1 MSDVTTIAGLIL
13 DDDPEDIFLLRD
25 MLADAGAT
33 DIVLDEARTLAEARQ
48 SICSRRYDVLLVD
61 LNVPDSSGIETFL
74 EVHRS
79 APEVPII
86 VLSGLHDETL
96 AVEAVRKG
104 AQDYL
109 VKGRVDGGLLT
120 RAIQYSIERNEL
132 LSELRQLRRQQEAAY
147 QASLRDVE
155 AQKALVEE
163 LAKAKQTATH
173 MALHDSLT
181 GLPNLRYFQKQLSAA
196 LVSAD
201 RAKCSAGILCF
212 DLDGFKRIN
221 DTFGHDVGD
230 LVLETVARRVQS
242 SLRETDRIG
251 RCCVTEIP
259 TVSRLGGDEFTI
271 VAARIRGR
279 GDLERI
285 ARRVRA
291 AIAKPFEIA
300 EAPIGLLTASIGITV
315 YPDDAQ
321 SPAALLKNADLAMYA
336 AKRQGRNNIQFF
348 TEDLDT
354 EIQDRRAVE
363 GALVGALERDE
374 FELHYQPIFEIE
386 TGRLE
391 AVEALMRWQ
400 HPTLGDVRPDR
411 FISVAE
417 ERGLIGALGE
427 WALRTACAQSRTW
440 RDQGW
445 GEVCVAVNVSA
456 IQLRRPH
463 FADLVHT
470 VLDENGSSANS
481 LQLELTESLMME
493 DLEVTEETLRRLRTL
508 GVHVALDDFGTG
520 YSSLSYL
527 HRIKPDILKIDRS
540 FIRDIDT
547 DAERRGVVDAILAMA
562 RALHLRVIAEG
573 VERRSQLEYL
583 RSRGCHAAQGFLLGR
598 PGCGSL
604 IEAVLRSS
612 SRNHLPRAD
621 AA

>member
-1 MSDVTTIAGLIL
+1 MSDVTTIAGLVL

-33 DIVLDEARTLAEARQ
+33 HMVLDEARTLAEARQ
-48 SICSRRYDVLLVD
+48 SIRSRTYDILLVD

-74 EVHRS
+74 EVHKN

-86 VLSGLHDETL
+86 VLSGLHDESL

-132 LSELRQLRRQQEAAY
+132 LSELRQLRRQQETAY
-147 QASLRDVE
+147 KASLRDVE

-212 DLDGFKRIN
+212 DVDGFKRIN

-230 LVLETVARRVQS
+230 QVLETVARRVQTC
-242 SLRETDRIG
+242 LRKTDHIG
-251 RCCVTEIP
+251 RCAVAETA

-279 GDLERI
+279 GDLATI

-291 AIAKPFEIA
+291 AIAQPLKIA
-300 EAPIGLLTASIGITV
+300 EASIGLLTASIGIAV

-336 AKRQGRNNIQFF
+336 AKRQGRNNVQFF
-348 TEDLDT
+348 AEDLDIET
-354 EIQDRRAVE
+354 QDRRAVE

-374 FELHYQPIFEIE
+374 FELQYQPIFEIE

-400 HPTLGDVRPDR
+400 HPTLGNVEPDR

-440 RDQGW
+440 RDQGL

-456 IQLRRPH
+456 LQLRRPH

-470 VLDENGSSANS
+470 VLDENGSTAKS
-481 LQLELTESLMME
+481 LQLEITESLMME
-493 DLEVTEETLRRLRTL
+493 DLKVTQKALRKLRRL

-547 DAERRGVVDAILAMA
+547 DAERRSVVEAILAMA

-598 PGCGSL
+598 PGRASL
-604 IEAVLRSS
+604 VEAVLRSS
-612 SRNHLPRAD
+612 SRNHLPIVD